1 MAKNTEAE
9 VTRLTNL
16 LSSAIKFSNWKQR
29 DIEKALGWSSGSM
42 SRLLSGGIE
51 LKIKHVLEI
60 CGVIGFPPARFFH
73 AAYPTAD
80 EGDPQSARVQRLL
93 EQLHP
98 ALDEEKEPE
107 PAAPPAAASPTQQT
121 EIERLV
127 FGALTKFFSNLSGPQ
142 TPGPPSEDPPKKK

>member
-1 MAKNTEAE
+1 MPKDPEVE

-29 DIEKALGWSSGSM
+29 DIEKALEWSSGSM

-60 CGVIGFPPARFFH
+60 CGVIGFPPSRFFH

-80 EGDPQSARVQRLL
+80 EGDSQSARVQRLL

-107 PAAPPAAASPTQQT
+107 PAAASATISSAQQT
-121 EIERLV
+121 EVERLV

-142 TPGPPSEDPPKKK
+142 PSGPPSEDPPKKK

>member
-1 MAKNTEAE
+1 MPKNLEAE

-29 DIEKALGWSSGSM
+29 DIEKALGLSSGSM

-60 CGVIGFPPARFFH
+60 CGVIGFPPSRFFY
-73 AAYPTAD
+73 AAYPAAD
-80 EGDPQSARVQRLL
+80 EGDPQAARVQRLL

-107 PAAPPAAASPTQQT
+107 PAAVPATASSAQQT
-121 EIERLV
+121 EVERLV
-127 FGALTKFFSNLSGPQ
+127 FGALTKFFSNLGGQQP
-142 TPGPPSEDPPKKK
+142 PGPASEDPSKKK

>member
-1 MAKNTEAE
+1 MMEKTEAE

-16 LSSAIKFSNWKQR
+16 LASAIKFSGWKQR
-29 DIEKALGWSSGSM
+29 DIEKSLGWSSGSM

-51 LKIKHVLEI
+51 LKIKHVQEI

-80 EGDPQSARVQRLL
+80 EGSAESARLQRLL

-98 ALDEEKEPE
+98 VEPE
-107 PAAPPAAASPTQQT
+107 PAPAPPTPAAPAGPDQN
-121 EIERLV
+121 EVERMV
-127 FGALTKFFSNLSGPQ
+127 FGALAKFFSNMGGPVGGQ
-142 TPGPPSEDPPKKK
+142 APK

>member
-1 MAKNTEAE
+1 MMEKTEAE

-16 LSSAIKFSNWKQR
+16 LASTIKFSGWKQR
-29 DIEKALGWSSGSM
+29 DIEKSLGWSSGSM

-51 LKIKHVLEI
+51 LKIKHVQEI

-80 EGDPQSARVQRLL
+80 EGSPESARLQRLL

-98 ALDEEKEPE
+98 AEPEPE
-107 PAAPPAAASPTQQT
+107 PAAPSPPASSTIDAT
-121 EIERLV
+121 EVERIV
-127 FGALTKFFSNLSGPQ
+127 FGALAKFFSSMGGPMGGQ
-142 TPGPPSEDPPKKK
+142 APK